1 MSRPVVVLADDRTGA
16 LETAGALARR
26 GRPVPVVPWPEAIPV
41 RIDGGPVVVDLATR
55 HLTAAAAAE
64 RVDQVLATAP
74 LADATVLLKLD
85 STLRGNWAHEL
96 RASLERRG
104 GRAMIVAAFPAVGR
118 VCVDGIVLEHGCPVA
133 EGPAGRDPRTPIAT
147 SRVSDFLAM
156 TGVEPPASVATP
168 DAARRWCEAGSER
181 IAVCDAAD
189 DAMLAEL
196 GRVWSGADGV
206 VFAGTGASVAAAVDS
221 LGAGSVGAAGAAP
234 PPVLLSPAL
243 VAVGSMH
250 PVARAQARRLGER
263 GWTIEEP
270 GHRPAVVGER
280 HVVWTAANITVDR
293 GDEPAAELGET
304 IGRHLRTGGWRT
316 VVVVGGDT
324 AAAVIGA
331 QVVEIGGLFAPGVPW
346 GRPLGS
352 ELVLVAKPG
361 GFGDADTIAEL
372 FDGAP

>member
-16 LETAGALARR
+16 LETAGALAHR
-26 GRPVPVVPWPEAIPV
+26 GRPVPVVPWPEAIPA
-41 RIDGGPVVVDLATR
+41 RPDGGAVVVDLATR
-55 HLTAAAAAE
+55 HLTARAAAE
-64 RVDQVLATAP
+64 RVDQVLTAAP
-74 LADATVLLKLD
+74 LAGATVLLKLD

-118 VCVDGIVLEHGCPVA
+118 VCADGIVLEHGRPVA

-147 SRVSDFLAM
+147 SRVSDFLELA
-156 TGVEPPASVATP
+156 GFEPPARVATP
-168 DAARRWCEAGSER
+168 DAARRWRDAGSER

-189 DAMLAEL
+189 DATLAEL
-196 GRVWSGADGV
+196 GRVWADADDV
-206 VFAGTGASVAAAVDS
+206 VFAGTGASVAAAVHW
-221 LGAGSVGAAGAAP
+221 LGPLRLGPEGTAP
-234 PPVLLSPAL
+234 PPVLRSPAL

-250 PVARAQARRLGER
+250 PVARAQAGRLGER
-263 GWTIEEP
+263 GWTIEET
-270 GHRPAVVGER
+270 GHGPAAVGER
-280 HVVWTAANITVDR
+280 HVVLTASTVAADR
-293 GDEPAAELGET
+293 GDEPAGELADA
-304 IGRHLRTGGWRT
+304 IGRHLRNGGWRT
-316 VVVVGGDT
+316 LVVVGGDT
-324 AAAVIGA
+324 AAAVIGD

-361 GFGDADTIAEL
+361 GFGDADSIAQL